1 MGTIVKWSGV
11 GIVTY
16 VSYLAAIAL
25 GGAAAIGAT
34 GISVALAVAVTVLL
48 VGARV
53 SVK

>member
-1 MGTIVKWSGV
+1 
-11 GIVTY
+11 
-16 VSYLAAIAL
+16 VSYIACIAL
-25 GGAAAIGAT
+25 GGMVAIGGT